1 MTSQLESL
9 ALPSLFAI
17 AADSRERVH
26 SSALK
31 SASTSVLIQ
40 LGKNQLAQTESKGS
54 SKQVVAVQAIQMRT
68 LLACMV

>member
-17 AADSRERVH
+17 ADSREKGH
-26 SSALK
+26 FSALK

-40 LGKNQLAQTESKGS
+40 LGKNQLTQTGSKGS
-54 SKQVVAVQAIQMRT
+54 SEQVVAVQAIQMRT
-68 LLACMV
+68 LLGCKA